1 MNIFMPKAGMGKITL
16 GAIIHDLIIYYRFIQ
31 FNVTL

>member
-1 MNIFMPKAGMGKITL
+1 MNIFMPKEGMTNITL
-16 GAIIHDLIIYYRFIQ
+16 GTINRDLIIYYRFIQ